1 MEETA
6 IDPRR
11 WRGLERPAVAHS
23 LKALAAI
30 LGLILVLHWTGQIQ
44 LGPRLVALALA
55 GILVSLVLGW
65 RWFRDGLTMVQSTIL
80 LAAIYLLGVGLAA
93 AIARIGRQDLLD
105 LKKPKDS
112 LWRRR
117 DKTSPDDLARTIEH
131 QF

>member
-6 IDPRR
+6 VEPRR
-11 WRGLERPAVAHS
+11 WRGLERPAIAHS

-30 LGLILVLHWTGQIQ
+30 LGLILVLHWADQIELSSRQ
-44 LGPRLVALALA
+44 VALALA

-80 LAAIYLLGVGLAA
+80 LAVIYLLGVGIAA
-93 AIARIGRQDLLD
+93 AIARLTRQDLLD
-105 LKKPKDS
+105 LKRPKES

-117 DKTSPDDLARTIEH
+117 DKTSPDELARTIEH